1 MHYGYLNNG
10 TICSLSSSGSL
21 QMTIP
26 IQVCEGEFLSKPTVS
41 SRLSIPYLI
50 KDVLVKV
57 KLKTPSTRIR
67 QQEYLI
73 SFAAPENCAT
83 NHAPSSNRERN
94 YHELP
99 SLAMFGSQLPSDHP
113 LCCFNS
119 SLSSAC
125 EGDSRVR
132 RMALAVHP
140 ILASV
145 QVFVESHPMSSPSSL
160 RVIVVSN
167 HYCHMA
173 LKNIA
178 MHHRLNC
185 EGDCSQFHQPNR
197 ASTSAD
203 RISQAAS
210 SKVKKK
216 GSVHH
221 VTIYIRMRHQ
231 SKCQRPI
238 SGQVPHTMK

>member
-1 MHYGYLNNG
+1 
-10 TICSLSSSGSL
+10 
-21 QMTIP
+21 MT
-26 IQVCEGEFLSKPTVS
+26 
-41 SRLSIPYLI
+41 LI
-50 KDVLVKV
+50 
-57 KLKTPSTRIR
+57 
-67 QQEYLI
+67 
-73 SFAAPENCAT
+73 
-83 NHAPSSNRERN
+83 
-94 YHELP
+94 
-99 SLAMFGSQLPSDHP
+99 
-113 LCCFNS
+113 
-119 SLSSAC
+119 
-125 EGDSRVR
+125 
-132 RMALAVHP
+132 VHP

-173 LKNIA
+173 SKNIA

-216 GSVHH
+216 GSAHH
-221 VTIYIRMRHQ
+221 VTIYIRMRHR

-238 SGQVPHTMK
+238 SGRASAYDEMNQALRRKEKGLVFHAIDIRHPIHYIAKLTYHEEGSSHAQPIYVEEFITSSSFPLDPPKRIQYATEFSSLQEQHRK